1 MRLKSICT
9 DEIIHQISIHAPL
22 TGCDDTQL
30 KEVTNTAD
38 ISIHAPLTGCD
49 KPTGDVKPRTL
60 HISIHAP
67 LTGCDFT
74 NLNQFYSSKI
84 SIHAPLTGC
93 DLGLLSLLFAYGIFQ
108 STHPLR
114 DATILPF

>member
-49 KPTGDVKPRTL
+49 LLLIPFFLYEHYFNPRT
-60 HISIHAP
+60 P
-67 LTGCDFT
+67 
-74 NLNQFYSSKI
+74 
-84 SIHAPLTGC
+84 
-93 DLGLLSLLFAYGIFQ
+93 YGMRLKNI
-108 STHPLR
+108 
-114 DATILPF
+114 